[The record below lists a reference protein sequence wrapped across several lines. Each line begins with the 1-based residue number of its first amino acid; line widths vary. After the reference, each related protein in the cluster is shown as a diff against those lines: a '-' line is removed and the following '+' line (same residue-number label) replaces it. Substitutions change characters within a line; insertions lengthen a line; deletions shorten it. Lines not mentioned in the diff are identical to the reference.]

1 MKKIRGFTL
10 VELLAVI
17 VILAIILVIAVPKIA
32 NVIENSKLGAI
43 TSSAKV
49 ILDAAYKKQSE
60 NLILE
65 NTSEITCDKV
75 GKLNDSD
82 YQSCDLVFDNN
93 IPYIT
98 LVGKGKLEGY
108 RCKGT
113 KDNLS
118 CNKVVSSNLTI
129 DLDGGTGNNPSGSY
143 NIGNVVTLENPEKLC
158 YEFVNWQ
165 LVSGKSS
172 LTDNKVKIS
181 SAPTTIKAIW
191 KEVELP
197 DYDKGTTYINSLYS
211 NEVIKKCNGLKKDNT
226 VDENLRYEGS
236 DPKNYVS
243 FNDELWRIIG
253 VFGDNIKLIR
263 SERLGALSW
272 DTSSILYDSETD
284 RSVNGGNGVN
294 EWSQAKL
301 KEYLNT
307 MYYGGTSVTCYD
319 YFDNRTATCPT
330 GSLNATAKAMINNYT
345 WNTGA
350 INYEDTNVIQND
362 VYNTVAFYNAER
374 GSVIGKLCSAVEG
387 ICNDT
392 VTRTTTWKGY
402 VALPYMTDWA
412 YASSE
417 SVCAL
422 NMYQHK
428 ESENGF
434 LACNNNNWIFNSDI
448 SPKIMWTLSPFAWA
462 SESDSASYVWH
473 TAGNGLEDYSFYAA
487 HSFSVFPTVY
497 LNSNVEITGGTGTSS
512 DPYILN

>member
-65 NTSEITCDKV
+65 NTNEITCDKV

-108 RCKGT
+108 RCEGT

-143 NIGNVVTLENPEKLC
+143 NIGDVVTLENPEKLC

-181 SAPTTIKAIW
+181 SGLTTIKAIW

-350 INYEDTNVIQND
+350 INFEDTTIVNREDDI
-362 VYNTVAFYNAER
+362 YTVAFYNAER
-374 GSVIGKLCSAVEG
+374 GSVNGKMCTSG
-387 ICNDT
+387 NYCNDI
-392 VTRTTTWKGY
+392 VERKTTWQGY
-402 VALPYMTDWA
+402 VALPYVTDWA
-412 YASSE
+412 YASATDGCEINMQQKDSK
-417 SVCAL
+417 SVYICK
-422 NMYQHK
+422 ND
-428 ESENGF
+428 
-434 LACNNNNWIFNSDI
+434 NWMHYGNL
-448 SPKIMWTLSPFAWA
+448 TLYLSPSARSNGANYVCIVGGDGFVGRGFAF
-462 SESDSASYVWH
+462 
-473 TAGNGLEDYSFYAA
+473 AGEF
-487 HSFSVFPTVY
+487 VFPSVY
-497 LNSNVEITGGTGTSS
+497 LNSDVKITSGSGTSS
-512 DPYILN
+512 DPYILGV